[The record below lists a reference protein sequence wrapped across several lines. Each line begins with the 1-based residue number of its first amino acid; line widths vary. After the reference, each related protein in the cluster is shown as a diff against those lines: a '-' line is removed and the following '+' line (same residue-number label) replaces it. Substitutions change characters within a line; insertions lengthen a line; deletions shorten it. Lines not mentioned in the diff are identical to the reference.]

1 MDREEFRDFWMPHSE
16 RFYRVAYHILENRED
31 ARDAVQD
38 LFIRLW
44 KIPSVA
50 TMANPAAYAM
60 TILRNLC
67 LDRVRHAAV
76 VRAETMDESLPLED
90 RSAAADRALETEE
103 TVRRLASAMSGL
115 SEKQRKLIKLRLV
128 KGMAYN
134 EISQIT
140 GISELSLRVMLSTTR
155 KQLKNK
161 LGRK

>member
-76 VRAETMDESLPLED
+76 ARSEPVDGSLPIED
-90 RSAAADRALETEE
+90 KSAAADLALETGE
-103 TVRRLASAMSGL
+103 TARRLASAMSGL
-115 SEKQRKLIKLRLV
+115 SEKQKKLIELRIV
-128 KGMAYN
+128 KGMSYR
-134 EISQIT
+134 EISQII
-140 GISELSLRVMLSTTR
+140 GISELSLRVLLSTTR
-155 KQLKNK
+155 KQLKK
-161 LGRK
+161 KMESL